1 AALEMHAGIARRPA
15 RAEVVG
21 SLLRPASLRT
31 AVEEIYA
38 QGHSGVVRDERAQDR
53 ASLTELEDRAIRE
66 AVDRQIGCGLDV
78 VTDGE
83 FRRWMFLNSFYDA
96 VEGFRTD
103 NVVTLRNDDGREF
116 ELAVHEI
123 VDRLRPVDS
132 PAAREAAFMAST
144 TDHPFKVTFPAASI
158 FGHPFTFKRGL
169 TDRAYADLTGFV
181 AHAIDIERALVADAV
196 AAGA

>member
-1 AALEMHAGIARRPA
+1 MHAGLPRRPA

-31 AVEEIYA
+31 AVEEFYA
-38 QGHSGVVRDERAQDR
+38 PGHSAVLDEERAQDR

-66 AVDRQIGCGLDV
+66 VVDRQIGCGLDV

-103 NVVTLRNDDGREF
+103 NVVTFR
-116 ELAVHEI
+116 
-123 VDRLRPVDS
+123 S
-132 PAAREAAFMAST
+132 
-144 TDHPFKVTFPAASI
+144 
-158 FGHPFTFKRGL
+158 
-169 TDRAYADLTGFV
+169 V
-181 AHAIDIERALVADAV
+181 A
-196 AAGA
+196 GQN